1 MTKQEFARLT
11 QEDLLLLDGATGSNL
26 IQAGMPRGVCSEQW
40 VLEHPNVLAQ
50 LQRAYVEAGSQVV
63 YAPTFGAN
71 RYSLDRYGLSSR
83 IEEMIP
89 RLVRISQDAV
99 EGRALV
105 AGDLTTTGQMLE
117 PFGDMTYEELLDIY
131 REQITLLDKAGVD
144 LLVGETLLGIEEAM
158 AILDAAAEVCDLP
171 VMCSLTLQA
180 NGSTLYGGTASE
192 IMETLQEKGAAAV
205 GVNCSV
211 GPDQLET
218 VISAM
223 RSVAQVPVI
232 AKPNAGMPTISAG
245 GEMVYSMTS
254 PDFHRHMEKL
264 VEAGARIIGGCCGTT
279 PEYIRDLAQL
289 KKHHD

>member
-26 IQAGMPRGVCSEQW
+26 IQAGMPRGVCPEQW

-254 PDFHRHMEKL
+254 PDFRRHMEKL
-264 VEAGARIIGGCCGTT
+264 VEAGAQIIGGCCGTT

>member
-26 IQAGMPRGVCSEQW
+26 IKAGMPRGGCPEQW
-40 VLEHPNVLAQ
+40 VLEHSDVLAQ
-50 LQRAYVEAGSQVV
+50 LQRAYVETGSQVV

-71 RYSLDRYGLSSR
+71 RCSLERYGLSGQ

-105 AGDLTTTGQMLE
+105 AGDLTTTGEILE
-117 PFGDMTYEELLDIY
+117 PAGEMTYEELVDIY
-131 REQITLLDKAGVD
+131 REQISLLAKAGVD
-144 LLVGETLLGIEEAM
+144 LLVGETLLGIDEAK
-158 AILDAAAEVCDLP
+158 AILDAAADVCDLP

-180 NGSTLYGGTASE
+180 NGSALYGGTPVQ

-211 GPDQLET
+211 GPDQLEA
-218 VISAM
+218 VVSSM
-223 RSVAQVPVI
+223 RSVARVPVI
-232 AKPNAGMPTISAG
+232 AKPNAGMPTMAAG

-254 PDFHRHMEKL
+254 PDFTRHMKAL
-264 VEAGARIIGGCCGTT
+264 VNAGAQIIGGCCGTT
-279 PEYIRDLAQL
+279 PDYIRELAQL